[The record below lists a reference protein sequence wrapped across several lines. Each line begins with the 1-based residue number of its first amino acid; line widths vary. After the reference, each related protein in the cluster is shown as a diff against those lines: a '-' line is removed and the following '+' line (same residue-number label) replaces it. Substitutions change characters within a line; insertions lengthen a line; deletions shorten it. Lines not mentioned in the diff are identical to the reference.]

1 MHRPQFRSLFQLKI
15 EMKRLVFGALVGCLA
30 VGIGCRD
37 SDDHAHGSGR
47 ENEEKTAQITVWTG
61 RYEVFAEHKAPVANK
76 PTRFITHVSDL
87 RTGEPR
93 TQGQVKFVFR
103 QGDSSFE
110 HPQAAPERPGIYIP
124 AITFPRVGEW
134 QAALLIPTEGADAKI
149 ELGVIRVYADDHAAA
164 HAEFPEPPEG
174 ISFLKEQQWKIRSKA
189 EPVAKRRLVERVR
202 LPAVVSPKPGSI
214 AQVTVPISGRLQ
226 ATNQA
231 LPIVGDQVKAGDVLA
246 LLQPSFSELGA
257 RFVEAQGEVTR
268 AKLELEQ
275 AELTFK
281 RTQKLATAQART
293 ERELQ
298 DAEFAFK
305 AAQAKYEA
313 AIALQATFQQAS
325 SAVLGE
331 FTNQFA
337 IPLTAPISG
346 VIVAQASAA
355 LGEYLPAE
363 KSVFTILDGS
373 QVFIEARVPETD
385 VASLSEAK
393 AATYELPGEPG
404 ELKPITDGGGG
415 RLISV
420 GIQVDP
426 ATHTLPV
433 VYEVQNTESRL
444 RVGQSVSLHVET
456 RRVEDGIAVP
466 ESALVDEAGQPVA
479 FVQLSGETFE
489 KRELTLGVRD
499 GNWVQ
504 VVSGLKEGERVVVKG
519 AGAIRLA
526 SVSNVIPAH
535 GHAH

>member
-1 MHRPQFRSLFQLKI
+1 
-15 EMKRLVFGALVGCLA
+15 MKHFVFSALVSCL
-30 VGIGCRD
+30 VVTPGCRD
-37 SDDHAHGSGR
+37 SHHH
-47 ENEEKTAQITVWTG
+47 EHQEKTSKITVWTD
-61 RYEVFAEHKAPVANK
+61 RYEVFLEHKTPVVNK
-76 PTRFITHVSDL
+76 PTRFITHVSDW

-93 TQGQVKFVFR
+93 TQGPVKFILR
-103 QGDSSFE
+103 QGETTFD
-110 HPQAAPERPGIYIP
+110 HPGAVPERPGTYIP
-124 AITFPRVGEW
+124 AITFPKTGDW
-134 QAALLIPTEGADAKI
+134 QMAVIIPTEGTDAKVN
-149 ELGVIRVYADDHAAA
+149 LGIIRVYADDHAAA
-164 HAEFPEPPEG
+164 HAEFPGPPGG

-189 EPVAKRRLVERVR
+189 EPVAKRRLVERMR

-226 ATNQA
+226 AVTNQA
-231 LPIVGDQVKAGDVLA
+231 LPVVGDKVKAGEVLA

-257 RFVEAQGEVTR
+257 RSVEAQGEVTR
-268 AKLELEQ
+268 ARLELEQ

-281 RTQKLATAQART
+281 RTQKLAAAQART

-313 AIALQATFQQAS
+313 AVALQATFRQAS

-346 VIVAQASAA
+346 VIVAQAGAA

-385 VASLSEAK
+385 VANLSEAK
-393 AATYELPGEPG
+393 AATYELPGELG
-404 ELKPITDGGGG
+404 QFQPITDAGRG

-444 RVGQSVSLHVET
+444 RVGQFVSLHVET

-466 ESALVDEAGQPVA
+466 ESAIVDEAGQPVA

-519 AGAIRLA
+519 AGVIRLA